1 MADADGPEECGVGI
15 RGVAMG
21 IDSAVWFLLFI
32 VAVTIVGFATGQTEI
47 SANGVDTDLEGTP
60 GTVGLFLWLG
70 LAIGYHTILEWR
82 FGKTIGKYLVGIR
95 VIADDGSPVSL
106 RASSTRNVLRIVD
119 WLPAFYAVAIVAILV
134 SKRRGRLGDRLGG
147 TAVVRT

>member
-21 IDSAVWFLLFI
+21 IDSTVWFLLFI

-47 SANGVDTDLEGTP
+47 GANGVDTDLEGTP

-95 VIADDGSPVSL
+95 VIADDGTPVSL